1 MNGTPVGVWDNR
13 RTKIPKVHEYQW
25 KLDQTA
31 TVTLSATGAASTQLS
46 PPGAREKWTVN
57 FVAVNTTTTI
67 LNSTNV
73 PTMIMYRSAAV
84 PGNQL
89 GGTFSANMDTDSSDV
104 YVLNMNEP
112 IVFVWSGG
120 DPGAVGQVHI
130 EGIRYVWE

>member
-1 MNGTPVGVWDNR
+1 MGIWDNKSIKPA
-13 RTKIPKVHEYQW
+13 RTQAYQW
-25 KLDQTA
+25 KLDQLA
-31 TVTLSATGAASTQLS
+31 TVILNAAGAASTQLS
-46 PPGAREKWTVN
+46 PGGAREKWTIN

-104 YVLNMNEP
+104 YALNMNEP

-120 DPGAVGQVHI
+120 DPGAIGTVHI
-130 EGIRYVWE
+130 EGTRYVWE